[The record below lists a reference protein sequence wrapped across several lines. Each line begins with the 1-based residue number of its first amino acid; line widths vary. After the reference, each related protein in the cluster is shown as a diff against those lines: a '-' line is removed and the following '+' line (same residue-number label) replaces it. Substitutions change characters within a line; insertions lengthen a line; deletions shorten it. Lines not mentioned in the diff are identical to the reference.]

1 MRPALLE
8 EDAPMDAAEDALLER
23 AHEVEAVIGEHR
35 AWQEENRRMAP
46 EVFEAL
52 RAAGLWSIFKP
63 VALGGWEC
71 HPVTGLKIFEEI
83 TRIEPA
89 VGWAVANQSG
99 IETFGAMLPEEGAKE
114 VYGDPD
120 RPVAGAWFPP
130 GQATPVEGGYRVT
143 GRWAFAS
150 TCHYAQYLTGMTVVV
165 DDGEPRTGPDGS
177 PVMMIVFFPPEEAEI
192 IDTWHTI
199 GMRGTGSHDISVR
212 EIFVPDRHAWIM
224 EPLGVDRSGPF
235 KGPLYGAFPWVSI
248 SCLGSVGLG
257 IGQAAIDELIGLAGE
272 KTPSYTDRSLRNRE
286 VAQANVARAQATIAA
301 ARAYLHQAVNG
312 VHRTA
317 QAGRKP
323 TLEEGVQ
330 VQLAT
335 CNALEAGSRVVNLV
349 HDTAGTS
356 GIRKE
361 RRFEQLYRD
370 GRTIS
375 QHAFASLSRYESCG
389 KVLFGLQSDWGFFY
403 L

>member
-1 MRPALLE
+1 
-8 EDAPMDAAEDALLER
+8 
-23 AHEVEAVIGEHR
+23 
-35 AWQEENRRMAP
+35 
-46 EVFEAL
+46 VF
-52 RAAGLWSIFKP
+52 
-63 VALGGWEC
+63 
-71 HPVTGLKIFEEI
+71 T
-83 TRIEPA
+83 
-89 VGWAVANQSG
+89 
-99 IETFGAMLPEEGAKE
+99 
-114 VYGDPD
+114 
-120 RPVAGAWFPP
+120 
-130 GQATPVEGGYRVT
+130 
-143 GRWAFAS
+143 
-150 TCHYAQYLTGMTVVV
+150 
-165 DDGEPRTGPDGS
+165 
-177 PVMMIVFFPPEEAEI
+177 
-192 IDTWHTI
+192 
-199 GMRGTGSHDISVR
+199 
-212 EIFVPDRHAWIM
+212 
-224 EPLGVDRSGPF
+224 
-235 KGPLYGAFPWVSI
+235 GPLYGAFPWVSI

-257 IGQAAIDELIGLAGE
+257 IGQAAIDELIGLACE

-286 VAQANVARAQATIAA
+286 VAQANVARAQATIGA